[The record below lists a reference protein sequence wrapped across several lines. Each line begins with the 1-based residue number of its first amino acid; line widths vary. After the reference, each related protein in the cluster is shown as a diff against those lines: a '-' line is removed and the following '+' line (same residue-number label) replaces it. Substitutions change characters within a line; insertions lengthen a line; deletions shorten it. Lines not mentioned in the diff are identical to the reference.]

1 MKQKLLQSLMLIAA
15 LLTGTHA
22 HAYDFTSDGI
32 YYTIKSSTYN
42 TIEVTY
48 RYINYGSYSGDI
60 TIPETIIYNDILY
73 RVTCIGSNA
82 FYGCDELTSVTIPNS
97 VTSIGSEAFSGC
109 SSLISVN
116 ISDLEAWCKIDFG
129 TYDANPLYYAK
140 KLYLNGELLTELV
153 IPDSIKE
160 IKNYAFYNFDG
171 LTSITIPNS
180 VTRIGLSAF
189 EGCI

>member
-60 TIPETIIYNDILY
+60 TIPETIIYNDIL
-73 RVTCIGSNA
+73 RI
-82 FYGCDELTSVTIPNS
+82 
-97 VTSIGSEAFSGC
+97 
-109 SSLISVN
+109 
-116 ISDLEAWCKIDFG
+116 CKIIHNIAPSF
-129 TYDANPLYYAK
+129 
-140 KLYLNGELLTELV
+140 
-153 IPDSIKE
+153 S
-160 IKNYAFYNFDG
+160 FSQYN
-171 LTSITIPNS
+171 
-180 VTRIGLSAF
+180 
-189 EGCI
+189 

>member
-60 TIPETIIYNDILY
+60 TNTSLDI
-73 RVTCIGSNA
+73 
-82 FYGCDELTSVTIPNS
+82 D
-97 VTSIGSEAFSGC
+97 AFSLDASTA
-109 SSLISVN
+109 SSNVAGVAS
-116 ISDLEAWCKIDFG
+116 C
-129 TYDANPLYYAK
+129 
-140 KLYLNGELLTELV
+140 LNMFSSWL
-153 IPDSIKE
+153 
-160 IKNYAFYNFDG
+160 
-171 LTSITIPNS
+171 
-180 VTRIGLSAF
+180 
-189 EGCI
+189 